1 MKAAKD
7 KGISECVFCARAG
20 SGDVVIENDLACV
33 IEDRYPVTEGHCLVI
48 PRRHF
53 DDYFDITGEERDA
66 VHELLLSM
74 KKLLSDRDPSITG
87 FNVGVNSGR
96 SAGQSIFHVHIHL
109 IPRRD
114 HDMENPKGGVRGV
127 IPGKMKY

>member
-1 MKAAKD
+1 M
-7 KGISECVFCARAG
+7 AG
-20 SGDVVIENDLACV
+20 SGDVIMENDMAYV
-33 IEDRYPVTEGHCLVI
+33 IEDRYPVTQGHCLVI
-48 PRRHF
+48 PKRHF
-53 DDYFDITGEERDA
+53 DDYFDITEEERNA
-66 VHELLLSM
+66 VHELLLRM
-74 KKLLSDRDPSITG
+74 KKLLCDRDPSITG

-114 HDMENPKGGVRGV
+114 HDMEDPKGGVRGV